1 MKQGH
6 GSFKKDPTKR
16 AARRA
21 TKHTIKRTHGLRGED
36 EEGVLALCEVE
47 KESSQEL
54 AEARMIVSEMARSFI
69 STIEFYKAEHGGK
82 FPHDEAVK
90 KTLEMHETRRGW
102 VEGEPPERVSWGEIA
117 AVGERNMG
125 DALKLWTRIR
135 DAADD
140 ELESGRRMAKVAG
153 LNSEP
158 FAVAQFFAIRDAF
171 ADQWEPK
178 GGIESAMID
187 MLTVSFSLQMYWS
200 EIAHTRALRE
210 HDEQRKAVGRFE
222 SSGWKS
228 PYQSMAD
235 AIDQAH
241 RLADSYNRQFMRVL
255 RQMRDLRRYAPPVI
269 VNNGG
274 QVNVANQQVNV
285 TKTD

>member
-1 MKQGH
+1 MKQDH
-6 GSFKKDPTKR
+6 GSFKREPTKR

-21 TKHTIKRTHGLRGED
+21 IKHTTKRTHGLRSNEGE
-36 EEGVLALCEVE
+36 LALCEVE
-47 KESSQEL
+47 RESSLEM
-54 AEARMIVSEMARSFI
+54 AEARSIVSEMARSFI

-82 FPHDEAVK
+82 LPHDEAVK
-90 KTLEMHETRRGW
+90 KTLEMHESRRGR

-117 AVGERNMG
+117 AVGEQNMG

-135 DAADD
+135 YAADD

-153 LNSEP
+153 YNTEP
-158 FAVAQFFAIRDAF
+158 FALAQFFAIRDAF
-171 ADQWEPK
+171 ADQWEPQ

-187 MLTVSFSLQMYWS
+187 MLTIAFSLQMYWS
-200 EIAHTRALRE
+200 EMAHTRATRE
-210 HDEQRKAVGRFE
+210 HDEQRRDVNRFE
-222 SSGWKS
+222 YGKWKS

-241 RLADSYNRQFMRVL
+241 RMADSYNRQFLRVL
-255 RQMRDLRRYAPPVI
+255 RQLRDLRRYAPPVI

-285 TKTD
+285 TKTS